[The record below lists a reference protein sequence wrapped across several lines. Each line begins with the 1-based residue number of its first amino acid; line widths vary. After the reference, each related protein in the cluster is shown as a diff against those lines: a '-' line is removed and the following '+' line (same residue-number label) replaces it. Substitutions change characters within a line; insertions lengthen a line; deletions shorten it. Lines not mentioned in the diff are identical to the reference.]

1 LLGLKRRLKEYEMEG
16 NCIRVGLIGA
26 GQMGRGLISQV
37 EKIAGMEVVIT
48 ADIVPERAETAYRK
62 AGVPSS
68 SILRTD
74 DPEKA
79 ERWIASGGW
88 VVTRDGNMAV
98 QLDSVDVVVDAT
110 GIPEV
115 GAEIAWHAILN
126 RKHIVLLNV
135 EADVTVGPLLKK
147 MADVAG
153 VVYTG
158 TAGDEPGAIMELYD
172 FASSLGF
179 EVIALGKGK
188 NNPLDVYATPD
199 GVADE
204 ARRKGVNPKMLASFR
219 DGTKTMVEMTAVS
232 NATGFLP
239 DVPGMHGPKATLDRL
254 PRLFSLREEGGILH
268 RKGIVDYVDGVAP
281 GVFAVITTDNPEVHD
296 QLKYLKMGDGPHYVL
311 YRPYHLTSLETP
323 ISVARAFFHQEP
335 TIAPCCGSVS
345 ETVAVAKKDLQPG
358 EALDGIGGYT
368 VYGRILSAEE
378 QRRER
383 ALPIG
388 LVGANVRMKRRVK
401 KGEILTYDDVECE
414 ERNRIWILREFMEKD
429 GQ

>member
-1 LLGLKRRLKEYEMEG
+1 MEKQG
-16 NCIRVGLIGA
+16 NAIRVGLIGA

-37 EKIAGMEVVIT
+37 GKIAGMEVVIT
-48 ADIVPERAETAYRK
+48 ADIVPEVAELAYRK
-62 AGVPSS
+62 AGASPS
-68 SILRTD
+68 SILKTE

-79 ERWIASGGW
+79 DRWISSRGK
-88 VVTRDGNMAV
+88 VVTRDARMV
-98 QLDSVDVVVDAT
+98 VHLDSVDVVVDAT

-135 EADVTVGPLLKK
+135 EADVTVGPVLKK

-172 FASSLGF
+172 FASVLGF
-179 EVIALGKGK
+179 EVVALGKGK
-188 NNPLDVYATPD
+188 NNPLDVSATPD
-199 GVADE
+199 SVADE
-204 ARRKGVNPKMLASFR
+204 ARKKGVNPKMLASFQ

-239 DVPGMHGPKATLDRL
+239 DVPGMHGPKASLELL
-254 PRLFSLREEGGILH
+254 PRLYSLREEGGILH
-268 RKGIVDYVDGVAP
+268 RKGVVDYVDGVAP
-281 GVFAVITTDNPEVHD
+281 GVFAVITTDHPAVHD
-296 QLKYLKMGDGPHYVL
+296 QMKYLKMGEGPHYVL

-323 ISVARAFFHQEP
+323 ISIARAFFDREP

-345 ETVAVAKKDLQPG
+345 ETVAVAKKDLQAG
-358 EALDGIGGYT
+358 EALDGIGGFT
-368 VYGRILSAEE
+368 VYGRIVSAEE

-388 LVGANVRMKRRVK
+388 LVGAKVRVKRGVK
-401 KGEILTYDDVECE
+401 KGEVLTYDDVECE
-414 ERNRIWILREFMEKD
+414 ERNRIWLLREILEKENQSSVFQR
-429 GQ
+429 GCI